1 MSDFEVIEQ
10 FAKNMVDS
18 MTDIDPD
25 IQQIVNDH
33 FWEML

>member
-18 MTDIDPD
+18 MTDIHPD